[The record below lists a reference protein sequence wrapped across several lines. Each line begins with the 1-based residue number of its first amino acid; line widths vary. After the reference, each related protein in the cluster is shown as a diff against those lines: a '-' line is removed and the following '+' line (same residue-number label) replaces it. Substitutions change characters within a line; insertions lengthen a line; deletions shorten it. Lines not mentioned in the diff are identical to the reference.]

1 MSSKNNRIDFHNT
14 LLNLMKYYDSQGYEK
29 YLTEN
34 IYFQSPENIQ
44 IEYPAIVYSRYNI
57 KNRSANNDVYLQ
69 GTYYQIVVLDKDPDS
84 EIVNKISHFPTVKH
98 SRHFTTS
105 GLNHDVF
112 IIYYK

>member
-14 LLNLMKYYDSQGYEK
+14 LLNLMKYSDDQGHEK
-29 YLTEN
+29 YLTKN
-34 IYFQSPENIQ
+34 IYFQPPENVQ
-44 IEYPAIVYSRYNI
+44 MEYPAIVYSRYNI
-57 KNRSANNDVYLQ
+57 NNRSANNEVYLQ
-69 GTYYQIVVLDKDPDS
+69 GTYYQVIVLDKDPDS
-84 EIVNKISHFPTVKH
+84 EIVNKISHFPTAKY